1 MEQIQEYSEIFEH
14 CLVFIPVKKYIWY
27 YFGTTRIDFWKPNG
41 MSEKNIENITKLDIN
56 FPPTFVNHHL
66 LPNINFNGY
75 FSINNICISKE
86 VINI

>member
-1 MEQIQEYSEIFEH
+1 
-14 CLVFIPVKKYIWY
+14 
-27 YFGTTRIDFWKPNG
+27 

-86 VINI
+86 VTNI